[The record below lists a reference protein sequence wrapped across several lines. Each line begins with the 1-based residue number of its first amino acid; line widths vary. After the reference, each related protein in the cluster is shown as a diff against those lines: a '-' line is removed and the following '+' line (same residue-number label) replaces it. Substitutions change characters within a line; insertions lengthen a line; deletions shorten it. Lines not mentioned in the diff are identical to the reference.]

1 MANFL
6 HTARSYARLTKPG
19 VLVGNVLTAL
29 AGYFLVTS
37 QNSFASFDW
46 ANFLAMCIGMTL
58 VVGGACALN
67 NYLDRDIDAK
77 MERTKDRPSVS
88 GNLSPLGMFMFA
100 WILFIAGTAILAL
113 WTNTLTVIVGVLG
126 FVTYVWFY
134 GAWTKRTSI
143 HGTAVGAV
151 SGALPI
157 AGGYAAASGVV
168 DAGLVISFL
177 IMFFWQFPEFYSIAI
192 YRRKEYAAAKVPV
205 MPVVVGVRST
215 IIQIFAYTILYVAS
229 TLALVSFGY
238 AGVSYAIIMGA
249 AGAYWIY
256 LGYKGLRV
264 NEKQADVWARSMFR
278 FSMIVILL
286 LCLMLSIGAL
296 LP

>member
-1 MANFL
+1 MQKVRNYL
-6 HTARSYARLTKPG
+6 RLTKPG
-19 VLVGNVLTAL
+19 VLAGNVLTAL
-29 AGYFLVTS
+29 AGYFLVAS
-37 QNSFASFDW
+37 QNNFASFDW
-46 ANFLAMCIGMTL
+46 LKFIAMCVGMTL

-67 NYLDRDIDAK
+67 NYFDRDIDAK
-77 MERTKDRPSVS
+77 MARTKSRPSVS
-88 GNLSPLGMFMFA
+88 GNLNPLGMQLFA
-100 WILFIAGTAILAL
+100 WALFFVGTATLLA
-113 WTNTLTVIVGVLG
+113 WTNLLTAIIGVLG

-134 GAWTKRTSI
+134 GEWTKRSSI

-168 DAGLVISFL
+168 DAGLIIVFL

-215 IIQIFAYTILYVAS
+215 VIQIFIYTLLYVAS
-229 TLALVSFGY
+229 TLALVPLGY
-238 AGVSYAIIMGA
+238 AGMSYFIVMLVSGV
-249 AGAYWIY
+249 YWIY
-256 LGYKGLRV
+256 LAYTGLQTPD
-264 NEKQADVWARSMFR
+264 NQADVWAKQMFR
-278 FSMIVILL
+278 FSMYTILL
-286 LCLMLSIGAL
+286 LCLMLSVGGI